1 MGGQNIILVEILEWV
16 GDVTFVVKNWME
28 KVGGGGANV
37 KFSLWGGY
45 GYFLELLIGMV
56 HYLKLIFSF

>member
-28 KVGGGGANV
+28 KVGGGGLCEILSV
-37 KFSLWGGY
+37 VG
-45 GYFLELLIGMV
+45 V
-56 HYLKLIFSF
+56 RIFSGTTHWHGALP